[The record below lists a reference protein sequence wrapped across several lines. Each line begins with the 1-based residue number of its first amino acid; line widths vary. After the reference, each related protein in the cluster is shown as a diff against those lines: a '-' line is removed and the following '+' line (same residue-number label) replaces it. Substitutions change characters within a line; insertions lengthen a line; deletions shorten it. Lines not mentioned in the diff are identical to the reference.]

1 MTSFYRPSNFAVEK
15 VLPLVVPVE
24 KATFLCSNASCDDP
38 SLMPSS
44 GESREQSE
52 AETVRVRCVSV
63 IIMCED
69 QSEMRRC

>member
-1 MTSFYRPSNFAVEK
+1 MSSLLRRF
-15 VLPLVVPVE
+15 LPLAAPVE
-24 KATFLCSNASCDDP
+24 KAPPLGSNASFDDQSP
-38 SLMPSS
+38 MPSS

-69 QSEMRRC
+69 QSEMWRC